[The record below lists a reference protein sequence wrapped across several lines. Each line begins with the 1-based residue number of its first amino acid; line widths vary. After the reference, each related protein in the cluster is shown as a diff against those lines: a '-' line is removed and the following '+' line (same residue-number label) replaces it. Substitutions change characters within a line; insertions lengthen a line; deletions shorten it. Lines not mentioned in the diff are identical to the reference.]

1 MERTISE
8 PLDVHLPN
16 SSSLPCCRPLFHESM
31 SIKSKPYNYSG
42 KENFEHEKLV
52 WVFKE
57 NLMTVMVLI
66 RYAGQIKCTEFSNQ
80 P

>member
-1 MERTISE
+1 
-8 PLDVHLPN
+8 
-16 SSSLPCCRPLFHESM
+16 M

-42 KENFEHEKLV
+42 KENFENEKLV

-66 RYAGQIKCTEFSNQ
+66 RYAGQIKCTEFSN
-80 P
+80 